1 MAENNIGQVNHRLDR
16 VEEILVAHSERM
28 DAMTQA
34 ITQLTHIVE
43 QAHERQERDLAD
55 HDRRLQTMEGL
66 QQTSSQR
73 LSMMEDIQR
82 DTREMLQ
89 ILIARS
95 SG

>member
-1 MAENNIGQVNHRLDR
+1 MAENNIGQVNNRLDR
-16 VEEILVAHSERM
+16 VEEILIAHSERM
-28 DAMTQA
+28 DVMTQA
-34 ITQLTHIVE
+34 ITQLTHVVE

-55 HDRRLQTMEGL
+55 HDRRLK
-66 QQTSSQR
+66 
-73 LSMMEDIQR
+73 MMEDVQR

>member
-1 MAENNIGQVNHRLDR
+1 MAENNL
-16 VEEILVAHSERM
+16 M

-43 QAHERQERDLAD
+43 QANERQERDLMD
-55 HDRRLQTMEGL
+55 RDRRLK
-66 QQTSSQR
+66 
-73 LSMMEDIQR
+73 MMEDVQR

>member
-1 MAENNIGQVNHRLDR
+1 MAENNL
-16 VEEILVAHSERM
+16 M

-43 QAHERQERDLAD
+43 QAHERQERDLMD
-55 HDRRLQTMEGL
+55 QDRRLK
-66 QQTSSQR
+66 
-73 LSMMEDIQR
+73 MMEDVQR

>member
-1 MAENNIGQVNHRLDR
+1 MAENNLMVR
-16 VEEILVAHSERM
+16 
-28 DAMTQA
+28 MTQA
-34 ITQLTHIVE
+34 ITQLTHVVE

-55 HDRRLQTMEGL
+55 HDRRLKV
-66 QQTSSQR
+66 
-73 LSMMEDIQR
+73 MEDVQR

>member
-1 MAENNIGQVNHRLDR
+1 VGCRWIGLEWKQLFSVVVAMAENNLMVR
-16 VEEILVAHSERM
+16 
-28 DAMTQA
+28 MTQA
-34 ITQLTHIVE
+34 ITQLTHVVE

-55 HDRRLQTMEGL
+55 HDRRLKV
-66 QQTSSQR
+66 
-73 LSMMEDIQR
+73 MEDVQR

>member
-1 MAENNIGQVNHRLDR
+1 MAENNL
-16 VEEILVAHSERM
+16 M

-43 QAHERQERDLAD
+43 QAHERQERDLMD
-55 HDRRLQTMEGL
+55 HDRRLK
-66 QQTSSQR
+66 
-73 LSMMEDIQR
+73 MMEDVQR